1 MTPQKFASMFVQ
13 AATRKG
19 LTFADIARETGMST
33 STIYKIRDGNRVPA
47 IETGAKLAEVL
58 DMPALGLA
66 VIELRT
72 KQCIICTGTYVDR
85 GRNNYARCCGVACG
99 RTLRQRKDRQAA
111 EDYYG
116 RLQIIA
122 RRRMDKYTR
131 SVLAFCR
138 ACEPEGM
145 CRRASCELRPVSPLP
160 LKASAPSSTVA
171 RIAANRGGRSG
182 SAGAA

>member
-1 MTPQKFASMFVQ
+1 MTPQKFASMLRL
-13 AATRKG
+13 AMHNKG
-19 LTFADIARETGMST
+19 YTIVDIAAETGLSHST
-33 STIYKIRDGNRVPA
+33 LYRIRDGNRVPA
-47 IETGAKLAEVL
+47 IQTGAKLAEVL
-58 DMPALGLA
+58 DMPTIGLA
-66 VIELRT
+66 VIEMRT

-85 GRNNYARCCGVACG
+85 GRQNTAKCCGVKCG
-99 RTLRQRKDRQAA
+99 RSLRQRKERQAST
-111 EDYYG
+111 EYYG
-116 RLQIIA
+116 RLHVIA